1 MVELLWVDV
10 LLLAIATVVAV
21 LDRDVRWR
29 SVPLGRPI
37 YGLLVFGGLLLLV
50 AHVGRE
56 GAIPL
61 PGWAIGAFALCYLP
75 FLSAS
80 FVDLPT
86 TDPRA
91 RRELEAL
98 LLTRD
103 FRQLVHASDE
113 VVIREGKRKLRMHW
127 EGRHEEGALVLELD
141 VHPSLL
147 PVTVSRP
154 HVAIVRD
161 QLHLERIR
169 EDVRRTRGPATGAA
183 DHMSP
188 TPPDGRNRRGS

>member
-1 MVELLWVDV
+1 MVELLWMDV
-10 LLLAIATVVAV
+10 LLLVVATVVAV
-21 LDRDVRWR
+21 LDRDVHWR
-29 SVPLGRPI
+29 SVPLGRPL
-37 YGLLVFGGLLLLV
+37 YGILVFGGLGLLV
-50 AHVGRE
+50 AYVGRE
-56 GAIPL
+56 GAIPV
-61 PGWAIGAFALCYLP
+61 PGWLLGLFALAYLP
-75 FLSAS
+75 FLSAR

-113 VVIREGKRKLRMHW
+113 VVLEEGRRKLRMHW
-127 EGRHEEGALVLELD
+127 EGRDEDGKLILELD

-147 PVTVSRP
+147 PITVSRP
-154 HVAIVRD
+154 HVAVVRD

-169 EDVRRTRGPATGAA
+169 EDVRRLREAA
-183 DHMSP
+183 GEAARHMSP
-188 TPPDGRNRRGS
+188 APPDGRNRLGS